1 MRKRT
6 LGREL
11 ALQILYQLDLRGQ
24 EVMDDLEACL
34 REAPEPPDEEV
45 MRFARELVSGYW
57 ERRPAVDE
65 KIEAAA
71 KNWQLRR
78 MAVID
83 RNILR
88 LATYELLF
96 RDDIPPLVSI
106 NEAIDLAKKFSTPQ
120 SGRFVNGILDN
131 IRLTWAPPEKRVGS
145 RVQKPVEPGDPDA
158 SPPAPEGPEPP

>member
-11 ALQILYQLDLRGQ
+11 ALQLLYQLDVRGP
-24 EVMDDLEACL
+24 EVMDELDACL
-34 REAPEPPDEEV
+34 QEAQEEPDAEA
-45 MRFARELVSGYW
+45 RGFARELVLGWW
-57 ERRPAVDE
+57 ERRAAIDE
-65 KIEAAA
+65 KIESAA
-71 KNWQLRR
+71 KNWQLKR

-106 NEAIDLAKKFSTPQ
+106 NEAIDMAKKFSTPQ

-131 IRLTWAPPEKRVGS
+131 IRLTWAPGAKQQRKPE
-145 RVQKPVEPGDPDA
+145 
-158 SPPAPEGPEPP
+158 

>member
-11 ALQILYQLDLRGQ
+11 ALQILYQLDLRG
-24 EVMDDLEACL
+24 
-34 REAPEPPDEEV
+34 EEV
-45 MRFARELVSGYW
+45 MNELDVCLKEAQEVPDAEVSAFARELVLGWW
-57 ERRPAVDE
+57 EHRQPIDE
-65 KIEAAA
+65 KIESAA
-71 KNWQLRR
+71 KNWQLKR

-88 LATYELLF
+88 LATFEILH

-106 NEAIDLAKKFSTPQ
+106 NEAIDMAKKFSTPQ

-131 IRLTWAPPEKRVGS
+131 IRLTWAPPGKRG
-145 RVQKPVEPGDPDA
+145 KKE
-158 SPPAPEGPEPP
+158 

>member
-11 ALQILYQLDLRGQ
+11 ALQILYQLDLRG
-24 EVMDDLEACL
+24 
-34 REAPEPPDEEV
+34 EEV
-45 MRFARELVSGYW
+45 FNELDECLKEAQEEPDPEVLAFARELIVGFW
-57 ERRPAVDE
+57 ERSREIDG

-71 KNWQLRR
+71 KNWQLKR

-88 LATYELLF
+88 LATYELLY
-96 RDDIPPLVSI
+96 RQDIPPLVSI
-106 NEAIDLAKKFSTPQ
+106 NEAIDMAKKYSTPH

-131 IRLTWAPPEKRVGS
+131 IRLTWAPSAK
-145 RVQKPVEPGDPDA
+145 KK
-158 SPPAPEGPEPP
+158 PEGRSEKSEDGSQKSE

>member
-11 ALQILYQLDLRGQ
+11 ALQVLYELDQRGP
-24 EVMDDLEACL
+24 EVMDELDACL
-34 REAPEPPDEEV
+34 RGAQEEPDAEI
-45 MRFARELVSGYW
+45 MAFARDLVCGYR
-57 ERRPAVDE
+57 ENRAPIDE
-65 KIEAAA
+65 KIESAA
-71 KNWQLRR
+71 KNWQLKR

-88 LATYELLF
+88 LATFEILYRE
-96 RDDIPPLVSI
+96 DIPPLVSI

-131 IRLTWAPPEKRVGS
+131 IRLTWASPEK
-145 RVQKPVEPGDPDA
+145 KKTGDRRQ
-158 SPPAPEGPEPP
+158 ETE